1 MAARRRLDDA
11 LPGWR
16 WLGNW
21 WRQDRQ
27 GNVGKVEEFSLL
39 VSEPIP
45 AAPAPHVVYLTPSC
59 RPYGGV
65 RITFQH
71 AEGLRDRGYRV
82 TMVGPDPAPDWY
94 PCRLPYIQ
102 APLEQ
107 PGVIPAADI
116 CIGTFWSTIAPAYQ
130 SGARHVFHLCQG
142 FEGVHREYAPILP
155 RIDAAYQLPIPKI
168 VISAH
173 LEPILTQ
180 RYGCRCYLIG
190 QGVDSTVFTPGE
202 FRRVATPLRV
212 GVVGPFA
219 VRSKGIP
226 ELLRGFALARRAGH
240 ALEVHRA
247 SIDPLDEREEQ
258 LGVTDRFF
266 YNLDTAGMVAFY
278 RRLDALCFSSYD
290 EEGFGLPTLEAMACG
305 VPVAL
310 TQIRPFVVFPDAAV
324 VRFPPGE
331 PEAVVPVIA
340 ALMDPTRRQSLREAG
355 LACARTHTINA
366 VLDRLEAAF
375 RAEGAPVVV
384 KSLTAVA

>member
-21 WRQDRQ
+21 WRQDWQR
-27 GNVGKVEEFSLL
+27 NVGKVGGSSLL
-39 VSEPIP
+39 ASEPIP

-59 RPYGGV
+59 RPYGGI
-65 RITFQH
+65 RIIFQH
-71 AEGLRDRGYRV
+71 AEGLRERGYRV

-94 PCRLPYIQ
+94 PCRIPYLQ
-102 APLEQ
+102 ASFDQ

-116 CIGTFWSTIAPAYQ
+116 CIGTFWTTIAPAYR
-130 SGARHVFHLCQG
+130 SGARFIFHLCQG

-155 RIDAAYQLPIPKI
+155 RIDAAYQLPVPKL

-173 LEPILTQ
+173 LEPVLAQ

-190 QGVDSTVFTPGE
+190 QAVDSTVFTPGE
-202 FRRVATPLRV
+202 FRPDAHPLRI

-219 VRSKGIP
+219 VRPKGIP
-226 ELLRGFALARRAGH
+226 ELLHGLALARRAGY

-247 SIDPLDEREEQ
+247 SIDPLDEREEKLQ
-258 LGVTDRFF
+258 VTDRFF
-266 YNLDTAGMVAFY
+266 QNLDTAGMVAFY

-290 EEGFGLPTLEAMACG
+290 EEGFGLPALEAMACG

-310 TQIRPFVVFPDAAV
+310 THIRPFAVLPDTAV
-324 VRFPPGE
+324 LRFPPGE
-331 PEAVVPVIA
+331 PDAVVPIIA
-340 ALMDPTRRQSLREAG
+340 TLTDPIRRRSLREAG
-355 LACARTHTINA
+355 LSCARTYTIDK
-366 VLDRLEAAF
+366 VLDRVEAAF
-375 RAEGAPVVV
+375 RAEGAPTV
-384 KSLTAVA
+384 TALKLGG